1 MKGHCSLSCGLAGR
15 PWSGLPI
22 ASALLP
28 RLSSESRVLNPSN
41 WRGDRALAMGK
52 PRATSTA
59 PTRTVPSRQFAYT
72 ENPFELFVL
81 KDRHYCT
88 FRIVLNIRK
97 LLDFS
102 IGSGYRCA
110 PGAGGSP

>member
-41 WRGDRALAMGK
+41 WRGDRALAME
-52 PRATSTA
+52 
-59 PTRTVPSRQFAYT
+59 SRDRLANSPIPKT
-72 ENPFELFVL
+72 PF
-81 KDRHYCT
+81 
-88 FRIVLNIRK
+88 N
-97 LLDFS
+97 FS
-102 IGSGYRCA
+102 F
-110 PGAGGSP
+110 